1 MCKFQLFSNSPPVP
15 LFGWVDYTCGKGKRA
30 RDTVFISTVVLLR
43 LINAEFHK
51 KKLGVLAPGAAPDVY
66 LKEKP
71 RGGFLSASSHW
82 FSRVGVNQTLPLL
95 TLKLPQPFSLC
106 PILLI
111 QRLPVLQFGI
121 CLLITIENGQIFFV
135 FCNGHWTA
143 STLCIAYLCSTVI
156 LFDKLST
163 CQQFPLA
170 ESQSWGF

>member
-1 MCKFQLFSNSPPVP
+1 MCKFQLFSKSSPVP

-30 RDTVFISTVVLLR
+30 RDTVFISTVVLFR

-51 KKLGVLAPGAAPDVY
+51 KKLGVLALGQ
-66 LKEKP
+66 LLMCIWKKS
-71 RGGFLSASSHW
+71 RGEDFYRRQSHW

-95 TLKLPQPFSLC
+95 TLKLPQPFNLC
-106 PILLI
+106 PILI
-111 QRLPVLQFGI
+111 QQLSVLQFGI

-143 STLCIAYLCSTVI
+143 STLCIAYLCSTVFF
-156 LFDKLST
+156 FDKLST
-163 CQQFPLA
+163 FQQFPLD

>member
-1 MCKFQLFSNSPPVP
+1 MYVQVPTILEKPSSALIWTSRLHVEKGKWHATLFSFQRSCSYAW
-15 LFGWVDYTCGKGKRA
+15 LTLSFT
-30 RDTVFISTVVLLR
+30 
-43 LINAEFHK
+43 K
-51 KKLGVLAPGAAPDVY
+51 KKMGVLAPGAAPDVY

-121 CLLITIENGQIFFV
+121 CLLITIENGQIFF

-143 STLCIAYLCSTVI
+143 STLCIACLCSTVI
-156 LFDKLST
+156 FFDKLST